1 VFAGNYYFG
10 FYSAV
15 FGFCAPVVY
24 LEAASL
30 HSSSLGLPLPSGAYL
45 RDLLFVYVEIIRK
58 KNV

>member
-1 VFAGNYYFG
+1 
-10 FYSAV
+10 
-15 FGFCAPVVY
+15 VVY

-30 HSSSLGLPLPSGAYL
+30 HSSSLGLPLLSGAYL